1 MPMSPAGR
9 KFLTKEEGNKLKA
22 YQDSVGVWTIGVGHT
37 SAAGPPRVVAGLKI
51 TTAESDEILSRDLAQ
66 FEKAVER
73 NVKVPLTQNQYD
85 ALVSLCFNIGPKGF
99 ANSSV
104 VRALKKSDYQEA
116 ADAFLKWSR
125 AGDQKTILLARRQR
139 ERALFLKDGPKV
151 DPVTKAVKTT
161 KEAAKSTPI
170 ATSTVIGT
178 AVAGSSGILGSIGSW
193 EAVAALGVLV
203 IAGCVAYIIWK
214 KYQDA

>member
-1 MPMSPAGR
+1 MPTSPAGR
-9 KFLTKEEGNKLKA
+9 KFITKEEGNKLKA

-37 SAAGPPRVVAGLKI
+37 SNAGPPRVVSGLKI
-51 TTAESDEILSRDLAQ
+51 TAAESDEILSRDLAE

-85 ALVSLCFNIGPKGF
+85 ALVSLCFNIGAKGF

-104 VRALKKSDYQEA
+104 VKALKVNDYQTA
-116 ADAFLKWSR
+116 ADAFLKWTR
-125 AGDQKTILLARRQR
+125 AGNQAELLKPRRQR

-151 DPVTKAVKTT
+151 DPVTKAVKVS
-161 KEAAKSTPI
+161 KEAAKNTPI

-203 IAGCVAYIIWK
+203 IAGCIAYIIWK
-214 KYQDA
+214 RYNA

>member
-1 MPMSPAGR
+1 MPTSPAGR
-9 KFLTKEEGNKLKA
+9 KFITKEEGNKLKA

-37 SAAGPPRVVAGLKI
+37 SNAGPPRVVSGLKI
-51 TTAESDEILSRDLAQ
+51 TAAESDEILARDLAT

-85 ALVSLCFNIGPKGF
+85 ALVSLCFNIGATGF
-99 ANSSV
+99 ANSTV
-104 VRALKKSDYQEA
+104 VKKLKVLDYDGA
-116 ADAFLKWSR
+116 ADAFLNWSR
-125 AGDQKTILLARRQR
+125 AGSQTQLLRPRRQR
-139 ERALFLKDGPKV
+139 ERALFLKDGPKI
-151 DPVTKAVKTT
+151 DPVTKATKVT

-178 AVAGSSGILGSIGSW
+178 AVAGGGSLLSGVTSW
-193 EAVAALGVLV
+193 EAVAALGVLL

-214 KYQDA
+214 RYNA